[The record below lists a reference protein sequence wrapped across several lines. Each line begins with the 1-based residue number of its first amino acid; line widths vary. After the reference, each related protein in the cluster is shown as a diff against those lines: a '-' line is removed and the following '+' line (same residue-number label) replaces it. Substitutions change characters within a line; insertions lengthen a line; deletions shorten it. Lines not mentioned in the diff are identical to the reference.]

1 MRVYVIRHG
10 ESEYNIRN
18 LRSGWADVQLTEK
31 GITDAEKAGKFL
43 EGISFDK
50 VYSSDLQRAI
60 NTMKTAINP
69 DKYEINEILRER
81 NFGSLEG
88 TRFADSSDEDIKYMR
103 EFGYDKWDGETHA
116 VFRERVKRFI
126 TEKLETLDYE
136 NVAVFSHAGWLREM
150 LGIVLDTDISARQI
164 CCNNCTISIYEY
176 INNNWRLHSWINL

>member
-10 ESEYNIRN
+10 ESENNIKKV
-18 LRSGWADVQLTEK
+18 RSGWDDVQLTEK
-31 GITDAEKAGKFL
+31 GIADVKKAGKFL

-69 DKYEINEILRER
+69 DEYEITEILRER
-81 NFGSLEG
+81 NFGTLEG
-88 TRFADSSDEDIKYMR
+88 TRFLDSSDEDIQYMR
-103 EFGYDKWDGETHA
+103 KFGYDKWGGEA
-116 VFRERVKRFI
+116 NKEFRERVKSFMQ
-126 TEKLETLDYE
+126 EKLETLDCE
-136 NVAVFSHAGWLREM
+136 NVAVFCHAGWLREM

-176 INNNWRLHSWINL
+176 INGNWKLHSWINL

>member
-10 ESEYNIRN
+10 ESEYNIKN
-18 LRSGWADVQLTEK
+18 LRSGWDDVQLTEK
-31 GITDAEKAGKFL
+31 GIADAEKAGKFL

-69 DKYEINEILRER
+69 DEYEISDILRER

-88 TRFADSSDEDIKYMR
+88 TRFADSSDEDIQYMR
-103 EFGYDKWDGETHA
+103 KFGYDKWGGETHA
-116 VFRERVKRFI
+116 VFRERVKSFI
-126 TEKLETLDYE
+126 TEKLETLDCE

-150 LGIVLDTDISARQI
+150 LGIVLDTDISARHI

-176 INNNWRLHSWINL
+176 IDKNWKLHSWINL